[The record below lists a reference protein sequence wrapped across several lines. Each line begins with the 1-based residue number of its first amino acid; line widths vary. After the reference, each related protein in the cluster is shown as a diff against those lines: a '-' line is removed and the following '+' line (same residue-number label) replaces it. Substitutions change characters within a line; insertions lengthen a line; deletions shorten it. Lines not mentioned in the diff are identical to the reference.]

1 LFIKTINNLKGV
13 IFLSIKTKSTLG
25 LKLDDRYK
33 AIIEIAVEKMKA
45 DGIQSATKTD
55 VIRQALELYAKDR
68 QISNAIIRNKL
79 YGTEQKMIYTMNE
92 QNTENQEKGT
102 LGALLKHSGKWS
114 GDDGEE
120 ILKLIEE
127 TRSDAEF

>member
-1 LFIKTINNLKGV
+1 MSVKGKSAM
-13 IFLSIKTKSTLG
+13 SI
-25 LKLDDRYK
+25 KLDDRYK
-33 AIIEIAVEKMKA
+33 VIIEIAVKKMKA

-55 VIRQALELYAKDR
+55 VIMQALELYAKDR
-68 QISNAIIRNKL
+68 QISNAIIRSKL
-79 YGTEQKMIYTMNE
+79 YGTEQKMVDTVNE

-114 GDDGEE
+114 GDDGEK

>member
-1 LFIKTINNLKGV
+1 MSVRKKYAM
-13 IFLSIKTKSTLG
+13 G
-25 LKLDDRYK
+25 LKLDDRYL
-33 AIIEIAVEKMKA
+33 AILEIAVEKMKA
-45 DGIQSATKTD
+45 DGIQSASKTD
-55 VIRQALELYAKDR
+55 VVKQALELYAKER

-79 YGTEQKMIYTMNE
+79 YGTEQ
-92 QNTENQEKGT
+92 NTENPEKGT
-102 LGALLKHSGKWS
+102 LGASLKHSGKWS